1 MLSETGQEG
10 TSVLYKE
17 TNRVGKGLSHT
28 SLSDVFF
35 MPHNKN
41 PEYAVKDCTKYKYKP
56 SSSFATIGTAAFEKI
71 DCAAVI

>member
-1 MLSETGQEG
+1 MLSETGQDG

-28 SLSDVFF
+28 SLSDAFF

-41 PEYAVKDCTKYKYKP
+41 PEYAVKDCTKYKYEP
-56 SSSFATIGTAAFEKI
+56 SSSFATIGTAAFEKKY
-71 DCAAVI
+71 CAAVI

>member
-1 MLSETGQEG
+1 MLSETGQDG

-28 SLSDVFF
+28 SLSDAFF

-41 PEYAVKDCTKYKYKP
+41 PENAVKDCTKYKYEP
-56 SSSFATIGTAAFEKI
+56 SSYFATIGTAAFEKKY
-71 DCAAVI
+71 CAAVI